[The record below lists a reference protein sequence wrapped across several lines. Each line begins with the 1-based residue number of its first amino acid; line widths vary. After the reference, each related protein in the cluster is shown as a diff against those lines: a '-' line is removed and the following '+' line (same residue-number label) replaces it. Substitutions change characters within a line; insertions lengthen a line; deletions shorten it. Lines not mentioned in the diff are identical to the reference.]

1 MTYQSKTADRSA
13 SIPSGLGIGLL
24 LSWVMT
30 VGMGMVIAFLITGE
44 RIETTALAPMSV
56 GTMLL
61 AVFAGAMLSA
71 KKIGSQRMVICLCS
85 GGLYYVS
92 LLGCNALFFDGSYR
106 GILPA
111 FLMVIGASLV
121 AGLMG
126 LRQKGTKFKSGK
138 SVYRG

>member
-13 SIPSGLGIGLL
+13 SIPVGLGIGLL
-24 LSWVMT
+24 LSWTTT
-30 VGMGMVIAFLITGE
+30 VGIGMVITFLIAGE
-44 RIETTALAPMSV
+44 RIETTALAPLSV

-71 KKIGSQRMVICLCS
+71 KKIGYQRMVICLCS

-92 LLGCNALFFDGSYR
+92 LLGCNALFFDGSYQ

-111 FLMVIGASLV
+111 LLMVVGASLV

-126 LRQKGTKFKSGK
+126 LRQKGPKFKSGK
-138 SVYRG
+138 SMYRG